1 MEGKVDAWLFDVL
14 NAINEIESFF
24 EGKPMDFLVYN
35 KDIQTKR
42 AVERNIEI
50 IGEAVGRILKHS
62 PDIAIV
68 NARNIVGTRN
78 RIIHSYDSIA
88 DDLIWSIV
96 VNSLPK
102 LKAEVQRLLA

>member
-24 EGKPMDFLVYN
+24 EGKPMDFLVYS
-35 KDIQTKR
+35 KDIRTKR

-62 PDIAIV
+62 PDNAIE

-78 RIIHSYDSIA
+78 RIIRSYDSMA

-96 VNSLPK
+96 VHRLPK
-102 LKAEVQRLLA
+102 LKAEVQQLLA

>member
-1 MEGKVDAWLFDVL
+1 MEGKFDAWLFDVL

-50 IGEAVGRILKHS
+50 IGEVVGRILKHS

-88 DDLIWSIV
+88 DDLIWS
-96 VNSLPK
+96 NGSTG
-102 LKAEVQRLLA
+102 

>member
-24 EGKPMDFLVYN
+24 EGKPMDFLVYS
-35 KDIQTKR
+35 KDIRTKR

-62 PDIAIV
+62 PDIAIENV
-68 NARNIVGTRN
+68 RNIVGTRN
-78 RIIHSYDSIA
+78 RIIRSYDSMA

-96 VNSLPK
+96 VHRLPK
-102 LKAEVQRLLA
+102 LKAEVQQLLA